1 MLPLFVSMVASACAK
16 DSELSEVS
24 GGGNA
29 DEGPKPTA
37 PPLGNDNAASGQAGL
52 TGSVDANELIRRIDD
67 LATETDL
74 CKLLTGSALSD
85 ITSSDINLTS
95 IMSNPAGFTQFFAA
109 LDRLFGHMGDIAP
122 AEAKPS
128 LAVLKSAWS
137 GMAKF
142 DPRAPDAQTRM
153 NALVASPET
162 QQAQKDLE
170 AWVRSACA
178 GQILGQLTTTTAKR

>member
-1 MLPLFVSMVASACAK
+1 M
-16 DSELSEVS
+16 
-24 GGGNA
+24 
-29 DEGPKPTA
+29 
-37 PPLGNDNAASGQAGL
+37 

-109 LDRLFGHMGDIAP
+109 LDRLFGHMGEIAP

-128 LAVLKSAWS
+128 LAVLKGAWS

-170 AWVRSACA
+170 AWVRGACA